1 MVVHST
7 KSLNLVDRNPG
18 TWAKTEGY
26 TFFWKLHKEQG
37 ALRFS
42 LRRLVRFEKFSISFH
57 PF

>member
-26 TFFWKLHKEQG
+26 TFFGDYTKNKELYAFQSDG
-37 ALRFS
+37 
-42 LRRLVRFEKFSISFH
+42 
-57 PF
+57 